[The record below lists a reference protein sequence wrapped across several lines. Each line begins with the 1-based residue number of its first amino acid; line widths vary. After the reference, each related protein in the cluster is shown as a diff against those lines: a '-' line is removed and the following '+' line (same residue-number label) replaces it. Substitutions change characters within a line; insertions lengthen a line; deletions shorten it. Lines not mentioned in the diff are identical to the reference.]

1 MATESFTNTNGT
13 ELFTHSASWQI
24 ANALSSDFVID
35 SNALRTPFNRGITLA
50 AYYAGTFAADQYAE
64 AKITQVGSASQRMG
78 VAVRAGAGS
87 AYVLQAGS
95 SGWVLAKLVNYG
107 YVELG
112 TGAWTLSAGDVV
124 RVEASGTTITAK
136 RNGSTVTTVTDA
148 SHASGNPGVS
158 GEGSAAS
165 GTYTLLDDWVG
176 DDLTSASLQLFQY
189 DWPHQLHARR

>member
-1 MATESFTNTNGT
+1 VATESFTNTNGT

-24 ANALSSDFVID
+24 ANALTSDFVID

-50 AYYAGTFAADQYAE
+50 AFYAGSFSNDQYAE
-64 AKITQVGSASQRMG
+64 AKITQVGSVDQRMG
-78 VAVRAGAGS
+78 VAVRAGAGNG
-87 AYVLQAGS
+87 YLFQAS
-95 SGWVLAKLVNYG
+95 SNLWLLAKLVNYSFTS
-107 YVELG
+107 L
-112 TGAWTLSAGDVV
+112 AQASWTLTAGDVI
-124 RVEASGTTITAK
+124 RIEASGTTITAK
-136 RNGSTVTTVTDA
+136 RNGSTVTTITDA

-176 DDLTSASLQLFQY
+176 DDLTATALQNFQY